1 MSDFFS
7 GRSGGGLAG
16 GLSNGI
22 KMAAV
27 ALLVQQLMKHA
38 RQEGATNAGPGQAE
52 PAGSAGNMGGLGDL
66 GGLLGG
72 LLGGGGRT
80 GAAMAGGGGLLG
92 GLAGMLGGLRSQG
105 LGQQVDSWVG
115 RGENQP
121 VSPQDLERQFD
132 PQDLDTAAREAGTD
146 RQSLLEELSR
156 TLPQFVDRATPQ
168 GHLPQREEELDR
180 EGIGDLLSGLLRG
193 GQTGGSMPPRG

>member
-1 MSDFFS
+1 MSGFFS
-7 GRSGGGLAG
+7 GRSGGGLTG
-16 GLSNGI
+16 GLSNGV

-38 RQEGATNAGPGQAE
+38 RQEGAAPAGPAQAT
-52 PAGSAGNMGGLGDL
+52 PAGGTGGLGDL

-72 LLGGGGRT
+72 LLGGG
-80 GAAMAGGGGLLG
+80 AMAGGGGLLG

-105 LGQQVDSWVG
+105 LGHQVDSWVG

-168 GHLPQREEELDR
+168 GHLPQREEELNR
-180 EGIGDLLSGLLRG
+180 EGIGDLLSSLLRG
-193 GQTGGSMPPRG
+193 GQPGGGTPPRG